1 MVYNQSVQSF
11 ASMRHFYGVQSERS
25 VVCNIS
31 PVVSVSR
38 RNVFNNYLFNNPDKT
53 FKKKIL

>member
-1 MVYNQSVQSF
+1 
-11 ASMRHFYGVQSERS
+11 MRHFYGVQSECS

-38 RNVFNNYLFNNPDKT
+38 RNLFNNYLFNNPDNL
-53 FKKKIL
+53 IDYLAVQEHNA